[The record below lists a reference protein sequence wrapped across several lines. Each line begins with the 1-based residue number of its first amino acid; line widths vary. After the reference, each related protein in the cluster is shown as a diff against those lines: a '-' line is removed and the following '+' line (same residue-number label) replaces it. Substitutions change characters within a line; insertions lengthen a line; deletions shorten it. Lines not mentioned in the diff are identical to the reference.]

1 MSKLLKVQNQKYD
14 GLKQCFWYL
23 VLTFCM
29 IIRIL
34 IEIERELPLLQFLSF
49 LQDINRYPDRI
60 FAISGKK
67 INQSLVCIFFFLNFR
82 KM

>member
-14 GLKQCFWYL
+14 GLEQCFWYL

-34 IEIERELPLLQFLSF
+34 IEIERELPLLQFLSY
-49 LQDINRYPDRI
+49 LQDINRYPDR
-60 FAISGKK
+60 FSQFLEKRLT
-67 INQSLVCIFFFLNFR
+67 NHYSVFFFNFR